1 MWCKDVLEQL
11 NNAIL
16 MSKGFFN
23 LLKEVYV
30 QLLYNSFR
38 ETNPE
43 FVPSYKGAKS
53 PHIQSF

>member
-1 MWCKDVLEQL
+1 MWMFRVKAVSSNMTSPQQYMWCKDVLEQL

-30 QLLYNSFR
+30 QLLYNSF
-38 ETNPE
+38 
-43 FVPSYKGAKS
+43 
-53 PHIQSF
+53 